1 MALSVVQALDGCALC
16 SLYSAC
22 FVCSLCV
29 VGKSNAVDTLHAR
42 TKLLKTSRLAKVEFQ
57 DIQSPYSQLLVIVI
71 HGLRRMITDRL
82 RLL

>member
-42 TKLLKTSRLAKVEFQ
+42 TTETTRLAKVEFQ

-71 HGLRRMITDRL
+71 HGLRRLITDRL